1 MHPDRLLPHSK
12 VFGDALEGLPFV
24 FVLSDDKLLEFSQLA
39 VNRGLDFPEQS
50 LPFRRVTSFVL
61 DLPSVDAD
69 LPGELSALRN
79 SSISRFLPVLESSP
93 TASLTLPTL
102 YFLPHSRQ
110 KASCKASSDFHR
122 PRRVRNASV
131 RKSLVIV

>member
-1 MHPDRLLPHSK
+1 MHPDRLLPHPK

-69 LPGELSALRN
+69 LPGEPLR
-79 SSISRFLPVLESSP
+79 LAELVDLQVP
-93 TASLTLPTL
+93 A
-102 YFLPHSRQ
+102 
-110 KASCKASSDFHR
+110 R
-122 PRRVRNASV
+122 PREQPDRLPDASD
-131 RKSLVIV
+131 LVLSTPQPTEGIL